1 MYINK
6 QLKMYS
12 HTQKTVRL
20 SNSQYSLYHVY
31 VIGMVLGNKMLKQS
45 INEFEITTL
54 KKKINSKPHSS
65 GVTLMMTQQEEEEE
79 AGGRNIVPLI
89 HTYRH
94 PNG

>member
-1 MYINK
+1 
-6 QLKMYS
+6 MYS

-20 SNSQYSLYHVY
+20 SNSRYSLYHVY

-54 KKKINSKPHSS
+54 IKKKINSKPHSS

>member
-12 HTQKTVRL
+12 HTQETVRL

-45 INEFEITTL
+45 INEFEITL
-54 KKKINSKPHSS
+54 KKINSKPHSS
-65 GVTLMMTQQEEEEE
+65 GVTLMMTQQEE